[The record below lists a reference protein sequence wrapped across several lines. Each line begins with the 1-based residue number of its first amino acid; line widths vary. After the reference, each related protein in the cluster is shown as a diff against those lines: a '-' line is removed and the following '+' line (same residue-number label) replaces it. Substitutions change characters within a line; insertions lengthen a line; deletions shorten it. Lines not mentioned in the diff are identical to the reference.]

1 MSASDRPDHGEYV
14 PATERDRDLVSEARE
29 TAFAALAVAENDP
42 LARVLL
48 ALSDW
53 VEVETTDHDSFG
65 PRQDA
70 RVALIKAYDDW
81 MKWR

>member
-1 MSASDRPDHGEYV
+1 MADNGDNVEH
-14 PATERDRDLVSEARE
+14 
-29 TAFAALAVAENDP
+29 DP
-42 LARVLL
+42 LAQVLI

-70 RVALIKAYDDW
+70 RAALIKAYDAW
-81 MKWR
+81 MDGGRG